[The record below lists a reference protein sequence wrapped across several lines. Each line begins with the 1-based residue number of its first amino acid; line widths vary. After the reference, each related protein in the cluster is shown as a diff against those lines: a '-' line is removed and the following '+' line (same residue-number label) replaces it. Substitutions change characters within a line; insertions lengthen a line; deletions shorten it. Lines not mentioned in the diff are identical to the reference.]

1 MSRPF
6 LLQVMAMMSPSL
18 TALRIIGYKFGM
30 IAQGLVTVGMIAHER
45 DGNLLDSGERR
56 FWRLPLGD
64 DACSRVGG
72 NPLRKVMD
80 AAGIGIYPPITVAD
94 GYEGVEI
101 IAPGI
106 EMAIGAERQSGNIL
120 HQRRT
125 VELTGIHHESFLI
138 VDLQSVGHI
147 GSSKELTGE
156 IEGEVGGTRLTARL
170 IEQLADRQAVR
181 RQGTHL
187 PHRRLRGQVFFLR
200 YFFFNIKL

>member
-1 MSRPF
+1 
-6 LLQVMAMMSPSL
+6 
-18 TALRIIGYKFGM
+18 M

-56 FWRLPLGD
+56 LGRLLLGD

-72 NPLRKVMD
+72 DPLCKVMD
-80 AAGIGIYPPITVAD
+80 AAGIGIYPPITIAD

-101 IAPGI
+101 IAPGL
-106 EMAIGAERQSGNIL
+106 EMPIGAERQGGDIL

-125 VELTGIHHESFLI
+125 VELTCIHHQLFLI
-138 VDLQSVGHI
+138 VDLQGVGHI
-147 GSSKELTGE
+147 GSPKKLTGE
-156 IEGEVGGTRLTARL
+156 IEREVGGTRLTARL
-170 IEQLADRQAVR
+170 GEQPADRQAVR

-187 PHRRLRGQVFFLR
+187 PHRRLRGQAEPHQQDCIYESSHSVFFLR